1 MSRKNRD
8 RAGRGTGV
16 VDGVR
21 QATYESV
28 TSGNPKG
35 LRYRSSDVGTGAS
48 VSGLFGTL
56 QVTWRQAQHHDATD

>member
-1 MSRKNRD
+1 M
-8 RAGRGTGV
+8 

-56 QVTWRQAQHHDATD
+56 QVIWRQAQQHDATD